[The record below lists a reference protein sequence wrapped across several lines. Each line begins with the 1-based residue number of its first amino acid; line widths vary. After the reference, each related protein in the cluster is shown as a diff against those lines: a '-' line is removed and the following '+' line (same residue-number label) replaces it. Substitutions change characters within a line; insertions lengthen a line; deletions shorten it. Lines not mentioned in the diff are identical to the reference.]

1 MKKQIMLIAVL
12 FAALGAYAQHG
23 HSQKEGS
30 KMDHSMHAGMTQES
44 DQVMTYDTPSKFRN
58 QLDEVYKTSLVLT
71 ENFITGEGNDISNT
85 SAQVKEILKKV
96 DMSLLKSSGAH
107 MDWMMN
113 LKEMNTA
120 LDNILGSTEA
130 KDQKAYYA
138 SFSQALYKSI
148 KAFGVGA
155 GTVYY
160 QHCPMALDNQGA
172 FWLSDSKEIRN
183 PYFGTGMLTCGSTR
197 ETIN

>member
-1 MKKQIMLIAVL
+1 MKKQIMMIAVL
-12 FAALGAYAQHG
+12 FVALGTYAQHD

-30 KMDHSMHAGMTQES
+30 KMDHSMHAGMTPES
-44 DQVMTYDTPSKFRN
+44 DQVMTYDTPSEFRH
-58 QLDEVYKTSLVLT
+58 QLSEVYKTSLVLT
-71 ENFITGEGNDISNT
+71 ESFISGEGNDISNT
-85 SAQVKEILKKV
+85 SGQVKETLKKV
-96 DMSLLKSSGAH
+96 DMSLLKSSEAH
-107 MDWMMN
+107 MDWMVN

-120 LDNILGSTEA
+120 LDNISGSAEA

-183 PYFGTGMLTCGSTR
+183 PYFGTGMLTCGSR
-197 ETIN
+197 KETLN